1 MKLRKVVIRV
11 YGIWINDENQILLS
25 DEYYNGAFF
34 TKFPGG
40 GLELGE
46 SVYECLKREWKE
58 ELAVEI
64 EILRHF
70 YTSEFFQQS
79 AFDHSAQ
86 ILSIYYLVRPTTEV
100 KVSISMIKQEE
111 QIIRQARQTFRWM
124 KGAELRE
131 SHVTFPIDRKVAT
144 MLLETLL

>member
-1 MKLRKVVIRV
+1 M
-11 YGIWINDENQILLS
+11 
-25 DEYYNGAFF
+25 
-34 TKFPGG
+34 
-40 GLELGE
+40 
-46 SVYECLKREWKE
+46 
-58 ELAVEI
+58 EI

-111 QIIRQARQTFRWM
+111 QIIRQARQTFRWI